1 MNLFLYIWDKG
12 GLFMRD
18 LFTGIKWKSILL
30 ALWRLMVVALVNVM
44 VFLMLSAGGVEPV
57 L

>member
-1 MNLFLYIWDKG
+1 MDLFLYIWDKG

-18 LFTGIKWKSILL
+18 LFTSIKWKSILL

>member
-1 MNLFLYIWDKG
+1 
-12 GLFMRD
+12 MRD